1 MHINLFWS
9 EPLKDQ
15 DSLQDWLSTDITTS
29 YFHEL
34 SMASYKKY
42 KHPEHEISLYTYQN
56 IVNEIPD
63 CITIK
68 DASQYYPAEK
78 AYEALSK
85 GHSIAHIS
93 DLVRFRA
100 SLENDGLIL
109 DMDAV
114 IVNPLPEDVK
124 VFNSTM
130 PAKSTGGMAIKWGK
144 SHPPFI
150 IHDGTWDGKAL
161 SVFPVKVHKDM
172 FNEYNA
178 LADHIESTLSKEP
191 GSSSKDWNYVMWE
204 MKRIANENPE
214 VKVYPPI
221 KNCVVP
227 GWKSKGN
234 CYTLESPTPFDG
246 STSKFGFV
254 FPHYDEVLKE
264 AYIIQHFFES
274 AFKNSS
280 LKGESFWSDIKPG
293 SLVHMEADR
302 IFGKNWKQKYIND
315 FDEW

>member
-114 IVNPLPEDVK
+114 IVNP
-124 VFNSTM
+124 
-130 PAKSTGGMAIKWGK
+130 
-144 SHPPFI
+144 
-150 IHDGTWDGKAL
+150 L